1 LGARS
6 MLLSGLKKDFERR
19 GEVRNRE
26 GEEEFM
32 KGLEIV
38 WEKLD
43 LGDMR
48 SVMAF
53 NGKVLETYAPYF
65 PSFSFRSLPG
75 IDIVVSQRA

>member
-1 LGARS
+1 